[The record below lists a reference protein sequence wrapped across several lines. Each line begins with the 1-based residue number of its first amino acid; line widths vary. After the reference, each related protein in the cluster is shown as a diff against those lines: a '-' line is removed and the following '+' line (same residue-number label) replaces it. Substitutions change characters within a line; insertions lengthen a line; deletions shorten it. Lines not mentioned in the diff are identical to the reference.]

1 MFIYNS
7 IRNTLLLTIVLL
19 VNYLLLPLFLR
30 GEQLETTALIILG
43 VSLFL
48 GMLTCPHFL
57 HWLIPDAVHFLLLM
71 GAYFLNISN
80 DPYRIGS
87 FFGWEQPQPVAEM
100 FILLGA
106 MLAFQAAVFLL
117 IRLIINLMMKIAK
130 ADAEKTEKALEEK
143 NNEENN
149 IL

>member
-1 MFIYNS
+1 MFINSS
-7 IRNTLLLTIVLL
+7 IRNSLFLAAVLL
-19 VNYLLLPLFLR
+19 VNYLLLPLFFR
-30 GEQLETTALIILG
+30 GEQLVTTALIILG
-43 VSLFL
+43 ASLFL
-48 GMLTCPHFL
+48 GMLICPHFL
-57 HWLIPDAVHFLLLM
+57 HWLIPDAVHFLLLL
-71 GAYFLNISN
+71 GAYFMNIGG

-106 MLAFQAAVFLL
+106 MSALQGAVFLL

-130 ADAEKTEKALEEK
+130 SDAEKTEKAMEK
-143 NNEENN
+143 YNNDKNN